1 MTDPTMPTIGEVV
14 ADKYEIA
21 KLIGEGGMGS
31 VFMATHKLT
40 GKEVALKWMLPEL
53 AKNEDAV
60 QRFLREAQA
69 AGRINH
75 PNVVDIY
82 DVGQHESSYFLVMEY
97 LRGETLTEA
106 LEREQLDPG
115 AVVDIIVPCLR
126 GVAAAHKRGV
136 VHRDIKPDN
145 IFLCRSDEGAYLYP
159 KVLDFGISKLSGADS
174 QMNPRLT
181 RTGAVMGTP
190 YYMSPEQVRGS
201 SEVDGRCDV
210 YAFGVILYEALT
222 GQVPFNAETYS
233 ALVLEIATGTP
244 RDPRELKPDL
254 PDELAEAVLKAM
266 AREPD
271 DRYPDIRAFAES
283 IVPFADNARY
293 TMDRATFERPDPTGN
308 FGRMT
313 ATPYTSEQLV
323 VPGRRKS
330 GLAIVLGSAVAAAAA
345 LILGFVLLKGDDP
358 SGAGPATGVQ
368 PGADGTHD
376 GSNDGS
382 AAVPGA
388 PGEGLPLGVEVPE
401 GLVGADAGAQTAEA
415 TAGEGNG
422 ETPDETT
429 DDATAA
435 GTVDGTGDGD
445 GAAVADDVPEAAT
458 AKKPKPRRRWVKP
471 RSKPDTSK
479 PVVAVPEPSK
489 PTTTP
494 KPRPGRTGSLS
505 VDDF

>member
-1 MTDPTMPTIGEVV
+1 MPKIGDVV
-14 ADKYEIA
+14 ADKYDIA

-82 DVGQHESSYFLVMEY
+82 DVGEHESSYFLVMEY
-97 LRGETLTEA
+97 LRGETLTET
-106 LEREQLDPG
+106 LERQQLEPG
-115 AVVDIIVPCLR
+115 PVVDIIVPCLR
-126 GVAAAHKRGV
+126 GVAAAHNKGV

-145 IFLCRSDEGAYLYP
+145 IFLCHSEDGVYLYP

-244 RDPRELKPDL
+244 RDPRELRPSL

-266 AREPD
+266 ARDPE
-271 DRYPDIRAFAES
+271 DRYPDIRAFAEA

-308 FGRMT
+308 FGRGT
-313 ATPYTSEQLV
+313 TTPYTSEQVV
-323 VPGRRKS
+323 VPGRRRS
-330 GLAIVLGSAVAAAAA
+330 SLAIVVGSAVAAAAA
-345 LILGFVLLKGDDP
+345 LIVGFMLMGGDDAVP
-358 SGAGPATGVQ
+358 SPVTAVQPDGTTGAMAADDSAPGDPGDATG
-368 PGADGTHD
+368 D
-376 GSNDGS
+376 
-382 AAVPGA
+382 
-388 PGEGLPLGVEVPE
+388 GLPLGAEVPD
-401 GLVGADAGAQTAEA
+401 GLAAQDAGVAGAAGAEA
-415 TAGEGNG
+415 TTDGS
-422 ETPDETT
+422 PDPTT
-429 DDATAA
+429 EASPEDDGVADAT
-435 GTVDGTGDGD
+435 GTGEQ
-445 GAAVADDVPEAAT
+445 AS
-458 AKKPKPRRRWVKP
+458 KPRPKRKRIKP
-471 RSKPDTSK
+471 RSRTTPTA
-479 PVVAVPEPSK
+479 AVSEPSAQ
-489 PTTTP
+489 P
-494 KPRPGRTGSLS
+494 KPSPQPKRPGRTGSLS